1 MDEFEPILRPQIFEE
16 PEKFEK
22 CLLNEL
28 ILLRNFIRQNTIIAE
43 EDEFGGQI
51 QSYKLLLQE
60 LMITLRD
67 RLAKVLLFNIK
78 NKRGGGSDLQ
88 QNVFNITKL
97 EYFFRTNEVAA
108 LAFHDGMVS
117 AELIKRLISENI
129 EEESIVAVLQGILE
143 IIEQAS
149 INTVILI

>member
-1 MDEFEPILRPQIFEE
+1 MDEFEPILRQQIFEE

-108 LAFHDGMVS
+108 LAFQDGMVS

-129 EEESIVAVLQGILE
+129 
-143 IIEQAS
+143 
-149 INTVILI
+149 